1 MSSPLAI
8 AGVTRLLMDLL
19 NNGLIDGD
27 ISSVV
32 GNVTVSALPPD
43 RIDTG
48 NEPTQLNLFMYQTTP
63 NTGWNNIG
71 FPSFNSGGERINNPP
86 LALNLHYMLSAFGS
100 TELHGEILL
109 GYAMQLFHDHPVLA
123 REEIRNALLGATVG
137 GNGLTPELEALQSVK
152 LDEQVESIKVTP
164 EYLSTEELSKLWAAF
179 QTNYRP
185 SAFYR
190 VTVILIESYKSTKM
204 ALPVTQR
211 NIVAFPFV
219 KPTITGLSSR
229 ISTTDPFQKNQK
241 ILIGHEL
248 AIEGYD
254 LKNDHVSVRIDKN
267 EITPDPDNISPK
279 RIIIGLPTDLQSGIH
294 GIQVVHSIMI
304 GSPPES
310 RYGAQSN
317 LEAFVL
323 SPEITN
329 VNVTDVTVSGSTRS
343 AVLHITVNP
352 PIDPKQNVI
361 LILNNPAG
369 SGSYS
374 FLVDLPPQSPPGPV
388 SDFDVPVE
396 NVLPGDYLVRLQVDG
411 AESPLGKDSNG
422 QFNSPLA
429 SILP

>member
-8 AGVTRLLMDLL
+8 AGVTRLLKDLL

-32 GNVTVSALPPD
+32 GNVTVTALPPD

-63 NTGWNNIG
+63 NIGWNNVG
-71 FPSFNSGGERINNPP
+71 FPSFNSNGERVNNPP
-86 LALNLHYMLSAFGS
+86 LALNLHYMLTAFGS
-100 TELHGEILL
+100 SELHGEILL
-109 GYAMQLFHDHPVLA
+109 GYGMQLMHDHPVLL
-123 REEIRNALLGATVG
+123 RDEIRNALMGVTVS

-164 EYLSTEELSKLWAAF
+164 EYLGTEELSKLWTSF

-190 VTVILIESYKSTKM
+190 VTVVLIESYKSTKV
-204 ALPVTQR
+204 ALPVTER
-211 NIVAFPFV
+211 NIVAFPFA

-229 ISTTDPFQKNQK
+229 ISGSNSFIRNQK
-241 ILIGHEL
+241 ILIDYDIS
-248 AIEGYD
+248 IEGYD
-254 LKNDHVSVRIDKN
+254 LKNDNVVVKIDSE
-267 EITPDPDNISPK
+267 EITPDINDISPTQ
-279 RIIIGLPTDLQSGIH
+279 IVISLPSDLYSGIH

-304 GSPPES
+304 GSPPEA
-310 RYGAQSN
+310 RYGTQSN
-317 LEAFVL
+317 VEAFVL
-323 SPEITN
+323 SPDITDL
-329 VNVTDVTVSGSTRS
+329 NVTDVTNTGSTRS
-343 AVLHITVNP
+343 AVLHITTDP
-352 PIDPKQNVI
+352 PIVPKQEVI
-361 LILNNPAG
+361 LILNNTAG
-369 SGSYS
+369 DQSYS
-374 FLVDLPPQSPPGPV
+374 FLVDVPTQSPPVPV
-388 SDFDVPVE
+388 SVIDIPIE
-396 NVLPGDYLVRLQVDG
+396 KVLPDNYLVRLQVDG